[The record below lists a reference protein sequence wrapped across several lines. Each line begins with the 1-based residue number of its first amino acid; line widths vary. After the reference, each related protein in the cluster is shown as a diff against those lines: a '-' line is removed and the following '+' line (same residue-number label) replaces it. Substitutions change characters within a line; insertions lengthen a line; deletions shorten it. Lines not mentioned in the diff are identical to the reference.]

1 MSNNFDK
8 KIKKVLN
15 YFSMAN
21 ADINRPCI
29 IVSCTLPPE
38 LKARFFEMGL
48 TTDTEIVVLKKAP
61 LGDPLEISA
70 RGYSLCLRREEA
82 SAFEV
87 AYLPDRNGHK

>member
-15 YFSMAN
+15 YFSMAD
-21 ADINRPCI
+21 ADIDRPCI
-29 IVSCTLPPE
+29 IVNCFLSPE

-48 TTDTEIVVLKKAP
+48 IPDTEIVVLKKAP

-70 RGYSLCLRREEA
+70 RGYSLCLRAAEA

-87 AYLPDRNGHK
+87 AYLPDRDVLK